1 MPATTRT
8 IVLLASTAC
17 PLAAGTIVLDANYQ
31 PALTHTAAI
40 TSPPP
45 AGYSFEDHAQT
56 FVIENTGTLRSIE
69 VRVGRGGFAT
79 PGPLAVDLR
88 TTTESGAPSD
98 NGPGVVLASGEI
110 PSASILNTFPNYEW
124 LSITGLNVPVVAG
137 QRLAIVLENN
147 GGGYYGWGC
156 RINGEYAPGGM
167 YRRAVGDSLPTGD
180 LWEFTNGFDTAF
192 RVFVEVA
199 AACPGDA
206 NGDNQVNFNDL
217 NILLGIF
224 NSTGAGLAADFDSDG
239 DVDFADLNTLL
250 GVFNGTCS

>member
-1 MPATTRT
+1 MHR
-8 IVLLASTAC
+8 LALPVMT
-17 PLAAGTIVLDANYQ
+17 LAAATPQLIARPIVLDANYQ
-31 PALTHTAAI
+31 PELTHTAAI

-56 FVIENTGTLRSIE
+56 FVVENTGVIRSID
-69 VRVGRGGFAT
+69 VRVGRGGFVNS
-79 PGPLAVDLR
+79 GPLVVDVR
-88 TTTESGAPSD
+88 TTTPGGAPSD

-110 PSASILNTFPNYEW
+110 PSSAIVNSFPNYEW
-124 LSITGLNVPVVAG
+124 LSITGLDVPVVAG

-147 GGGYYGWGC
+147 SGGYYGWGC

-167 YRRAVGDSLPTGD
+167 HRRAVGDSLPTGD
-180 LWEFTNGFDTAF
+180 LWEFTNGFDAAF

-199 AACPGDA
+199 APCPGDA
-206 NGDNQVNFNDL
+206 DGDNQVNFNDL

-224 NSTGAGLAADFDSDG
+224 NTTGAGLAADFDSDG

-250 GVFNGTCS
+250 GVFNGTCG

>member
-1 MPATTRT
+1 MPRF
-8 IVLLASTAC
+8 AC
-17 PLAAGTIVLDANYQ
+17 PLLLLAAASTSLLARPIVLDANYQ

-45 AGYSFEDHAQT
+45 SFYSFEDHAQT
-56 FVIENTGTLRSIE
+56 FVVENTGTLRSIE
-69 VRVGRGGFAT
+69 VRVGRGGFVNA
-79 PGPLAVDLR
+79 GPLLVDVR
-88 TTTESGAPSD
+88 TTTPAGAPSD
-98 NGPGVVLASGEI
+98 NGPGVVLASSEI
-110 PSASILNTFPNYEW
+110 PSASILSTFPNYEW
-124 LSITGLNVPVVAG
+124 HSITGLNVPVVAG

-224 NSTGAGLAADFDSDG
+224 NSTGAGLAADFDNDG
-239 DVDFADLNTLL
+239 DVDFADLNALL
-250 GVFNGTCS
+250 GVFNTACK